1 MVDRTLMTLSELLS
15 SGIPFLVDSGLGY
28 VTSFGKWEFG
38 NFDAIGDLIS
48 TCTLGVALLGQ
59 YFLKPRH

>member
-1 MVDRTLMTLSELLS
+1 MVDCTLVTLSEILS
-15 SGIPFLVDSGLGY
+15 SGIPFLIDSGLGY

-48 TCTLGVALLGQ
+48 TCTLGVALLG
-59 YFLKPRH
+59 